1 MNLDNL
7 RRLLRHT
14 DLLAAVAVVTVV
26 TMLVVPLPSAL
37 LDVLITLNISGALM
51 IVVTTMYLG
60 KALDFAAFPS
70 LLLLTTMFRLAIN
83 VSVTRLILTTGDA
96 GSVVKAFGQFV
107 VGGDV
112 VVGLV
117 IFLILVVIQFVVV
130 TNGAGRVAEVGA
142 RFTLDAMPGKQMAID
157 ADLNAG
163 LITDDQARARRAEI
177 ANEADFYGA
186 MDGASKFVKG
196 DAMAAVII
204 TAINLIGGVVVGM
217 LQRHLSFTEAT
228 HQFSLLTVGDGLAAQ
243 IPALLISVATGIIVT
258 RAASD
263 KDLGS
268 DVATQIL
275 RQRKAPLVAA
285 GAIGLFALVPG
296 LPKLPF
302 LFIAAIF
309 GAVGWSV
316 RNGLPGEHESE
327 LAGAAALAGG
337 GAGGASGAVGGAGAK
352 ALPAGAQGS
361 QEAMERITV
370 DALELAVGFGLVPL
384 VDGGLGPTGAGGT
397 GSLMQRV
404 ATIRRQIAG
413 ELGIVIP
420 AVRIHDELGLDS
432 HEYVI
437 KVRGSEVARARIMP
451 GHLLAMDPGDAA
463 GGLQGIPTTEPTYGL
478 QAYWVHA
485 SDRAEAEA
493 QGYTVVDAES
503 MIVTHLTETIR
514 AHAAELLTR
523 QDVKTL
529 LDRLKETN
537 AAVVEEIVPD
547 TLTLGEIQRV
557 LRSLLAEGVPV
568 RDLSTI
574 MEAIGDKAR
583 ITRDTGLLT
592 EYARQALGRA
602 ITAPHLDE
610 RLCLQ
615 AITLDPAIE
624 QEVATSITQTTDGE
638 YLAIDPPRAQA
649 IVGALRAQVEH
660 AGARSGAGGRGPV
673 LLCSARVRRHLRRLI
688 AQAQP
693 HLPVCSYNE
702 IAPGVN
708 VETIGVIHA

>member
-1 MNLDNL
+1 VNTTSA
-7 RRLLRHT
+7 RRFLPHA
-14 DLLAAVAVVTVV
+14 DMLAAVAVVLVV
-26 TMLVVPLPSAL
+26 TMLVVPLPAPL
-37 LDVLITLNISGALM
+37 LSLLITLNIAAALT
-51 IVVTTMYLG
+51 IVATTMYLG
-60 KALDFAAFPS
+60 KALDFASFPS

-83 VSVTRLILTTGDA
+83 VSVTRLILTTGEP
-96 GSVVKAFGQFV
+96 GSVVKAFGEFV
-107 VGGDV
+107 VGGNV

-177 ANEADFYGA
+177 ASEADFYGS

-204 TAINLIGGVVVGM
+204 TGINLVGGIIVGM
-217 LQRHLSFTEAT
+217 LQRHLSFAEAT
-228 HQFSLLTVGDGLAAQ
+228 HEYSLLTVGDGLSAQ

-263 KDLGS
+263 RDLGS
-268 DVATQIL
+268 DITNQIL

-285 GAIGLFALVPG
+285 AAICLFALVPG

-302 LFIAAIF
+302 LMIGGIF
-309 GAVGWSV
+309 GAIGWSV
-316 RNGLPGEHESE
+316 RNGMPGEQPHE
-327 LAGAAALAGG
+327 LAAAAAP
-337 GAGGASGAVGGAGAK
+337 A
-352 ALPAGAQGS
+352 ALPPGGRGS
-361 QEAMERITV
+361 EEALERLSV
-370 DALELAVGFGLVPL
+370 DALELAIGFGLVPL
-384 VDGGLGPTGAGGT
+384 VDDSSSGA
-397 GSLMQRV
+397 LLRRV
-404 ATIRRQIAG
+404 SMIRRQIAG

-420 AVRIHDELGLDS
+420 AVRIHDELGMDS
-432 HEYVI
+432 HEYLL
-437 KVRGSEVARARIMP
+437 KVRGSEIARGRIMP

-463 GGLQGIPTTEPTYGL
+463 GGLQGIPTTEPAFGL
-478 QAYWVHA
+478 PAVWVHE
-485 SDRAEAEA
+485 SSRAEAEA
-493 QGYTVVDAES
+493 LGYTVVDAES

-523 QDVKTL
+523 QDVKAL
-529 LDRLKETN
+529 LDQLKETN
-537 AAVVEEIVPD
+537 AAVVEEIVPEV
-547 TLTLGEIQRV
+547 LSLGEIQRV
-557 LRSLLAEGVPV
+557 LQSLLGEGVAV
-568 RDLSTI
+568 RDLGTI

-610 RLCLQ
+610 RLCLR

-660 AGARSGAGGRGPV
+660 ATAQGGRGAV